1 MTFNEKEILNM
12 FQGFNFKSVF
22 DDSRVDELVLYL
34 FEKGYVFDYDFGATK
49 LVIIPQNKDY
59 VIKIPFQGYYE
70 DSFCYFT
77 NANSDFDWDYC
88 WEEAERYYRICS
100 TPFKKFFAETIFIGY
115 VGDYPIYLQEKC
127 TPFNNSYKKAK
138 EKTIKMDSFLQ
149 KHHCYYDLNT
159 DWCID
164 LLKYCG
170 PKEFKEF
177 LALIKKLKWDDDLT
191 YDNVGYKD
199 GHPIIIDFS
208 GFREQ
213 RRWDQDEILDTIQ

>member
-1 MTFNEKEILNM
+1 MISHRLGQLSLFPCHT
-12 FQGFNFKSVF
+12 SV
-22 DDSRVDELVLYL
+22 LVYS
-34 FEKGYVFDYDFGATK
+34 EWREGGKT
-49 LVIIPQNKDY
+49 
-59 VIKIPFQGYYE
+59 
-70 DSFCYFT
+70 
-77 NANSDFDWDYC
+77 
-88 WEEAERYYRICS
+88 
-100 TPFKKFFAETIFIGY
+100 
-115 VGDYPIYLQEKC
+115 
-127 TPFNNSYKKAK
+127 K
-138 EKTIKMDSFLQ
+138 EKTVKMDSFLQ

-208 GFREQ
+208 GFRE
-213 RRWDQDEILDTIQ
+213 